1 MNNISVLGIDLA
13 KNYFQLHGIDQQGKV
28 ILKKRLTRDKLLP
41 YIAQIN
47 QCLIGIEA
55 CGGSHYWA
63 RKFTSFGHKV
73 KMMSPQY
80 VKPYVKRNKNDAND
94 AEGICEACTRPT
106 MRFVPTKTVEQQ
118 DILGIHR
125 VKSRLTGD
133 RTKLA
138 NQIRGLLQEHGI
150 VIPKGISAIRKIPL
164 MIEEGINELTASGR
178 ELMNELY
185 EEFLL
190 LNNRIKKYEDK
201 INLLSKNDK
210 RCVRLQTIPGI
221 GKVTATAIVA
231 TVGEGEVFQKGRHF
245 SAWLGLVP
253 KQNSS
258 GEKTN
263 LLGISKRGDRYLR
276 ELLVHGARAVVAA
289 SIKKNKTDRFSLWIR
304 QLVARCGINKAV
316 VAIANKNARIA
327 WALLANKCSYNAG
340 YACGFDISLNLQA

>member
-1 MNNISVLGIDLA
+1 MNNINVLGIDLA
-13 KNYFQLHGIDQQGKV
+13 KNYFQLHGINEQGKV
-28 ILKKRLTRDKLLP
+28 MVKKRLTRDKLLP
-41 YIAQIN
+41 YVAQIN
-47 QCLIGIEA
+47 PCLIGIEA

-63 RKFTSFGHKV
+63 RKFKSFGHKV
-73 KMMSPQY
+73 LMMSPQY
-80 VKPYVKRNKNDAND
+80 VKPYIKRNKNDAND

-106 MRFVPTKTVEQQ
+106 MRFVPTKSVEQQ
-118 DILGIHR
+118 DILAIHR

-133 RTKLA
+133 RTQLA

-150 VIPKGISAIRKIPL
+150 ILPKGISAIKKIPL
-164 MIEEGINELTASGR
+164 TIEDATNELTHCGR
-178 ELMNELY
+178 ELIKELY

-190 LNNRIKKYEDK
+190 LNNKIKSYEEK
-201 INLLSKNDK
+201 IKNLSKNDK

-221 GKVTATAIVA
+221 GKITATAIVA
-231 TVGEGEVFQKGRHF
+231 AVGEGEVFKKGRHF

-258 GEKTN
+258 GEKN
-263 LLGISKRGDRYLR
+263 RLLGISKRGDRYLR

-289 SIKKNKTDRFSLWIR
+289 SIKKTKTDRFSLWIR

-327 WALLANKCSYNAG
+327 WALLANKCSYNAE
-340 YACGFDISLNLQA
+340 YACGFDTALNS